1 MIKTS
6 NQQFGVRC
14 ANPKAEAQEVFKR
27 QSKMIHLKVKNS
39 TIMNFND
46 SRWNPKE
53 LKKVRMMNE
62 IKEDTNKHLHKFKDS
77 AIK

>member
-1 MIKTS
+1 
-6 NQQFGVRC
+6 
-14 ANPKAEAQEVFKR
+14 
-27 QSKMIHLKVKNS
+27 MIHLKVKNS